1 MIWASGPDGGRVWFS
16 AVWTAFTGR
25 PVADE
30 IGEGWADGV
39 HPDDRADCLDAYAQ
53 AFANRER
60 YEATFRLRRADGTYR
75 RVVDRGEP
83 RADESGTF
91 LGYVG
96 SCVDVSEAQELHER
110 EAAYLASMQ
119 DGFFVVGEGGAVTE
133 VNQRIA
139 DILRTD
145 PDELLGTTVPY
156 PWWPV
161 DDPAEYANILSANEI
176 LLAKGAGE
184 FDLVFRRADGTYVPV
199 IVSAATM
206 ESTVAEGV
214 RYVCTVKDVSERRSV
229 ELERDD
235 LLARLDALLEH
246 APVGFA
252 FVDRDLRFTRL
263 NQPMADLVGI
273 PVDAHLGRRIDEVGS
288 DLWRQA
294 EPGFRAVLET
304 GDAVMDTELE
314 AQTAVVPG
322 LERAFLASYYP
333 VRAAADGPLLGA
345 GSLLVEITERK
356 QFERGAFLVLQA
368 SELFSKTRDLDEIL
382 DATVSLAVPSFA
394 DSSHIYLE
402 ADRRGSERR
411 VAVAHVL
418 PEMVEPLLEAD
429 SRWPLMADD
438 VLDPKHPHRAVLLSV
453 VDDAIREG
461 FVTDPEHRAVV
472 ERHGV
477 VSVIVAPLIAR
488 GRRLGMLVLNYTK
501 VSGRRYRAG
510 DLPLAEELARRYAQ
524 ALDGAALA
532 HRATGACRSSST
544 CSRKPATC

>member
-1 MIWASGPDGGRVWFS
+1 M
-16 AVWTAFTGR
+16 
-25 PVADE
+25 
-30 IGEGWADGV
+30 
-39 HPDDRADCLDAYAQ
+39 
-53 AFANRER
+53 
-60 YEATFRLRRADGTYR
+60 
-75 RVVDRGEP
+75 
-83 RADESGTF
+83 
-91 LGYVG
+91 
-96 SCVDVSEAQELHER
+96 
-110 EAAYLASMQ
+110 
-119 DGFFVVGEGGAVTE
+119 
-133 VNQRIA
+133 
-139 DILRTD
+139 
-145 PDELLGTTVPY
+145 
-156 PWWPV
+156 
-161 DDPAEYANILSANEI
+161 
-176 LLAKGAGE
+176 
-184 FDLVFRRADGTYVPV
+184 PV

-206 ESTVAEGV
+206 ESTVGESV

-229 ELERDD
+229 EHERDD

-273 PVDAHLGRRIDEVGS
+273 PVEAHLGRRIDEVGS

-304 GDAVMDTELE
+304 GDAIMDTELE

-333 VRAAADGPLLGA
+333 VRAADDGPLLGA

-394 DSSHIYLE
+394 DSSHVYLE

-438 VLDPKHPHRAVLLSV
+438 VLDPKHPHRAVLALRRRRR
-453 VDDAIREG
+453 DAGGVR
-461 FVTDPEHRAVV
+461 HRSRAPGRRRATRRGLGDRGAADRTRAASRDARAQLHQGLRPPVP
-472 ERHGV
+472 RRRPSPGRGAG
-477 VSVIVAPLIAR
+477 APL
-488 GRRLGMLVLNYTK
+488 
-501 VSGRRYRAG
+501 RAG
-510 DLPLAEELARRYAQ
+510 ARRRRSRR
-524 ALDGAALA
+524 
-532 HRATGACRSSST
+532 RATGACRRSST
-544 CSRKPATC
+544 CSRKPVTC